1 MMSLFHTIADSFL
14 APELTATGI
23 CLRLLFASLLG
34 FAIGFERQHKR
45 EGTGIRTFTLITV
58 SCCAAM
64 CVSIWIPQ
72 TYPHML
78 NGDPG
83 RIAAQIITGVGFLG
97 AGCILRSKASVVGMT
112 TAASVW
118 TTAII
123 GMLAGAALYVP
134 ATALTLI
141 TLFILIIVSKY
152 ERKAEL
158 TGEIKILTLEFGC
171 LDVDF
176 DQVVGILSRHSL
188 HIISVNSQKEY
199 ETNASSYQIKVQ
211 VSPNMRQEQFFA
223 DMHELVSLK
232 SASLSNF

>member
-1 MMSLFHTIADSFL
+1 MNGLNHLLEYFTST
-14 APELTATGI
+14 EVTAVGM
-23 CLRLLFASLLG
+23 CLRLIVACVLG
-34 FAIGFERQHKR
+34 YAIGFERQHKR
-45 EGTGIRTFTLITV
+45 EGAGIRTFTLITV

-64 CVSIWIPQ
+64 SLSIWIPQ
-72 TYPHML
+72 TYPHLL

-123 GMLAGAALYVP
+123 GMLTGAALYVP
-134 ATALTLI
+134 AVALTSI
-141 TLFILIIVSKY
+141 ALFVLIIVSKY
-152 ERKAEL
+152 EHKAEL
-158 TGEIKILTLEFGC
+158 TGEIKILTLDFGC

-176 DQVVGILSRHSL
+176 DRVAEILGRHNL
-188 HIISVNSQKEY
+188 YLISVNSQKDFEL
-199 ETNASSYQIKVQ
+199 AGSSYQIKVQ
-211 VSPNMRQEQFFA
+211 VSPKLKQECFFA
-223 DMHELVSLK
+223 DLHELVNLK